1 MAKKTTSLKVAKR
14 HQRYFE
20 IKEHLKLIKVLLE
33 ALYHKEK
40 RKKET
45 KK

>member
-1 MAKKTTSLKVAKR
+1 MAKKTTS
-14 HQRYFE
+14 YFE

-40 RKKET
+40 RKKDN
-45 KK
+45 KLNI

>member
-1 MAKKTTSLKVAKR
+1 MKNYEEHQKMELVISIFEKKWSGM
-14 HQRYFE
+14 
-20 IKEHLKLIKVLLE
+20 IIKVLLE

>member
-1 MAKKTTSLKVAKR
+1 MAKKTTSLKVAKKASKVLR
-14 HQRYFE
+14 DK
-20 IKEHLKLIKVLLE
+20 KEHLKLIKVLLE

-40 RKKET
+40 RKKN